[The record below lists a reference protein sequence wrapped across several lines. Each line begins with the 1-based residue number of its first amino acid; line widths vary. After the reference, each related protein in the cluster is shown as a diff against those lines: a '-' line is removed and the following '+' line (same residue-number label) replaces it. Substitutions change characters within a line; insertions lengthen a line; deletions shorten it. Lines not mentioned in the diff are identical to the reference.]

1 MTARRVFITGGAAG
15 LGAALARQLTAEGA
29 QVCVGDINAPKVR
42 ETAGFVTCDVTQADD
57 VAQAAAWV
65 QNNWG
70 GVDLVINNAGVAQM
84 GPLEQ
89 TPDADW
95 QWIFDINVM
104 GIVRTTQAL
113 TPMMRAQGHG
123 MFLNIA
129 SMAGFLHLPNMAA
142 YNATKAAVV
151 ALSETMMMELEDA
164 GIATHVACPSFFRT
178 DLAKR
183 MRASD
188 ADTARKTTRLVERA
202 RIGADEVAA
211 AILAGLAR
219 GEHHIFPH
227 PEGKKAWQAKR
238 SLPFETFLQGM
249 RADVA
254 KMEARMGDAPRDL
267 KGAQA

>member
-1 MTARRVFITGGAAG
+1 MTAKRVFITGGAAG

-29 QVCVGDINAPKVR
+29 RVCLGDISDADGAATDFVR
-42 ETAGFVTCDVTQADD
+42 CDVTQAED

-65 QNNWG
+65 QDNWG

-84 GPLEQ
+84 GPLAQ

-104 GIVRTTQAL
+104 GIVRVTRAFA
-113 TPMMRAQGHG
+113 PIMRAQGHG
-123 MFLNIA
+123 AFLNIA
-129 SMAGFLHLPNMAA
+129 SMAGYLHLPNMAA

-151 ALSETMMMELEDA
+151 ALSETMMLELEDA
-164 GIATHVACPSFFRT
+164 GITTHVACPSFFRT
-178 DLAKR
+178 DLAKG

-188 ADTARKTTRLVERA
+188 AIVAQQTTRLVERA
-202 RIGADEVAA
+202 RMGAGEVAK

-219 GEHHIFPH
+219 GESHIFPH
-227 PEGKKAWQAKR
+227 PEGEAAWQAKR
-238 SLPFETFLQGM
+238 SLPFETFLSGM

-254 KMEARMGDAPRDL
+254 KMEARMADAPKDL
-267 KGAQA
+267 KGAPA